1 MLTAETPAYEY
12 QVGGSLP
19 LSAPSYVKRQADDEL
34 YDALQRGEFCYVLN
48 SRQMGKSSLRVQT
61 MYRLQN
67 AGIRSGAID
76 MTTIGSQQITP
87 EQWYASV
94 LQSLVSSF
102 RLKFNLR
109 AWWRERPH
117 LSFAKRFSD
126 FIQEVLLKE
135 IEQRI
140 VIFIDEIDS
149 VLGLNFPIDDFF
161 ALIRS
166 CYNKR
171 VDEPIYRRL
180 TFTLLGVA
188 TPSDL
193 IADKTRTPFNIGRAI
208 ELRGFQLSEA
218 LPLLPGLQG
227 KVSQPEAVLRH
238 ILAWTDGQPFLTQK
252 LCQLVLDVWQEGIM
266 NVMPGEEEDWVSNL
280 VRSQIINHWELRDE
294 PEHLKTIPNRLL
306 NNEEKAGR
314 LLELYQRIL
323 QAHQT
328 TLNSQITVDE
338 TWEQVEL
345 CLSGLV
351 VREEGYLRV
360 RNLIYAEVFNLEW
373 VNQQLANLR
382 PYGINLTAWIDSNC
396 LDESRLL
403 QGQALKDAQDW
414 AKGKNL
420 SDLDHRFLAASQKL
434 EQREMRLALEA
445 ARAKE
450 FEARL
455 VQEQKTAKL
464 QRYLLANVSLALV
477 IASGLGLMAFWQ
489 YRVAKISEVQAIAR
503 VSEALFASDK
513 RLDAL
518 IEAIRARGRSRF
530 WGGIDSYTSSQIDSA
545 LQKSIYGIVE
555 SNRLSGHQDIVY
567 TPAYSP
573 NGKLIATASRDG
585 TIKLWLANGR
595 LINTIKTAQGWVTDV
610 IFSPDG
616 KTLASSGQDGTIKL
630 WRLDGKLIHT
640 LKGHQDLVF
649 NIAFSP
655 DGKFIASGS
664 WDNTIKLWQSN
675 GKLLHT
681 LQGHRDYVWAVAF
694 SPDGQ
699 MIASGSKDST
709 VKIWTKDGRLVRTV
723 TGHSSSINSV
733 KFSPDNQLLVS
744 ASEDS
749 TIKIWTKDG
758 LLIQTLPGNNHE
770 ILGIAFSPD
779 GQIIASANA
788 DKTIKLWQRDGTLLT
803 TINYYGSQLWRVAY
817 SPDGQTLISS
827 SSDRNVTVWR
837 MKNDL
842 LTRLQGHQDWVLQVG
857 FSRDGQKIATASAD
871 QTVKIW
877 NRQGRLL
884 TTFKQHRDSVVAVVF
899 NPDGQSIAS
908 ASEDG
913 IIKLWRFDGKVIATF
928 KGHQA
933 GVFDLDF
940 SPDGKTIASASLDKT
955 IKLWQIN
962 GQLITT
968 FKQQEKEVVG
978 VQFSPDGKM
987 LASAGWDGTV
997 KLWKGDGTLIR
1008 TIRGHQKEVSQ
1019 VVFSPDGKMLASAGY
1034 DNTAKLWTLEGK
1046 LLQTFTGHQD
1056 KVFGVAFS
1064 PDGKM
1069 LATANRDNT
1078 IKIWRLDGTLLKTL
1092 ATHNDIVYSIAFS
1105 PDGKLLASASWDR
1118 TAIIWNLQQVM
1129 DTHYLARFACHWVR
1143 DYLRTNAD
1151 VKEQDRHLCDQI
1163 LNPATK

>member
-1 MLTAETPAYEY
+1 MLTIESPFYEY

-19 LSAPSYVKRQADDEL
+19 FGAPSYVKRQSDDEL
-34 YDALQRGEFCYVLN
+34 YHHLQKGEFCYVLT
-48 SRQMGKSSLRVQT
+48 SRQMGKSSLRVCT
-61 MYRLQN
+61 MKRLQEV
-67 AGIRSGAID
+67 GIQTSSID

-87 EQWYASV
+87 EQWYASI
-94 LQSLVSSF
+94 LQSLVSGF
-102 RLKFNLR
+102 RLSLNLR
-109 AWWRERPH
+109 SWWKERSH
-117 LSFAKRFSD
+117 LSLVKRFSD
-126 FIQEVLLKE
+126 FLEEVLLSE
-135 IEQRI
+135 IQQPI

-149 VLGLNFPIDDFF
+149 VLGLSFPTDDFF
-161 ALIRS
+161 ALIRA

-171 VDEPIYRRL
+171 VEEPAYLRL

-188 TPSDL
+188 TPNDL
-193 IADKTRTPFNIGRAI
+193 IANKSRTPFNIGMAI
-208 ELRGFQLSEA
+208 ELQGFQVSEA
-218 LPLLPGLQG
+218 RSLLPGLQG
-227 KVSQPEAVLRH
+227 KVNHPEVVLRH
-238 ILAWTDGQPFLTQK
+238 ILNWTDGQPFLTQK
-252 LCQLVLDVWQEGIM
+252 LCQLVLDAWQEGIM
-266 NVMPGEEEDWVSNL
+266 PVISGEEEDWVASL

-294 PEHLKTIPNRLL
+294 PEHLKTIPHRLL
-306 NNEEKAGR
+306 NNEQKAGR

-323 QAHQT
+323 QGNT
-328 TLNSQITVDE
+328 RIVVDE
-338 TWEQVEL
+338 SWEQVEL

-351 VREEGYLRV
+351 VRERGYLRV
-360 RNLIYAEVFNLEW
+360 RNRIYAEIFNLEW
-373 VNQQLANLR
+373 VNHKLATLR
-382 PYGINLTAWIDSNC
+382 PYSTNLTAWIDSNC

-434 EQREMRLALEA
+434 EQREMQLALEA

-464 QRYLLANVSLALV
+464 QRYLLFSVTLALV
-477 IASGLGLMAFWQ
+477 IVSLLGLIAFWQ
-489 YRVAKISEVQAIAR
+489 YRVAKISEVSAISR
-503 VSEALFASDK
+503 TSEALFASNK

-530 WGGIDSYTSSQIDSA
+530 WGGMDSHTSSQIDSA

-567 TPAYSP
+567 TPKYSP
-573 NGKLIATASRDG
+573 DGQLIATASRDG
-585 TIKLWLANGR
+585 TIKLWTANGR

-616 KTLASSGQDGTIKL
+616 KAIASSGQDGTIKL
-630 WRLDGKLIHT
+630 WSLDGKLIRT
-640 LKGHQDLVF
+640 LKGHRDIVF

-655 DGKFIASGS
+655 DGKFLASAS
-664 WDNTIKLWQSN
+664 WDNTIKIWQSN
-675 GKLLHT
+675 GKLVHT

-709 VKIWTKDGRLVRTV
+709 VKLWTKDGRLVRTI
-723 TGHSSSINSV
+723 TGHSSSVNSV
-733 KFSPDNQLLVS
+733 KFSPDNQLLAS

-749 TIKIWTKDG
+749 TIKIWTKDSR
-758 LLIQTLPGNNHE
+758 LVQTLPGNNHE
-770 ILGIAFSPD
+770 VLGIAFSPD
-779 GQIIASANA
+779 GQIIASTNA
-788 DKTIKLWQRDGTLLT
+788 DQTIKLWQRDGTLLT
-803 TINYYGSQLWRVAY
+803 TINYYGSQLWRVAF
-817 SPDGQTLISS
+817 SPDGKTLISS
-827 SSDRNVTVWR
+827 SSDRIVTVWKL
-837 MKNDL
+837 KNDL
-842 LTRLQGHQDWVLQVG
+842 LTRLQGHQNWVTQVA

-871 QTVKIW
+871 QTVRIW

-884 TTFKQHRDSVVAVVF
+884 NTFKQHRDLVLAVVF
-899 NPDGQSIAS
+899 SPDGQSIAS

-913 IIKLWRFDGKVIATF
+913 MIKIWRLDGKVIATL

-955 IKLWQIN
+955 VKLWRIN

-978 VQFSPDGKM
+978 VKFSPDGKM
-987 LASAGWDGTV
+987 LASASWDGTV

-1008 TIRGHQKEVSQ
+1008 TIRGHEKEVQQ
-1019 VVFSPDGKMLASAGY
+1019 VVFSPDGKMLASAEY
-1034 DNTAKLWTLEGK
+1034 DHAAKLWTVEGK

-1064 PDGKM
+1064 LDGKM
-1069 LATANRDNT
+1069 LATASRDNT
-1078 IKIWRLDGTLLKTL
+1078 IKIWRLDGTLLTTL
-1092 ATHNDIVYSIAFS
+1092 ATHDDMVYSIAFS
-1105 PDGKLLASASWDR
+1105 PDGKLLASSSWDR
-1118 TAIIWNLQQVM
+1118 TAILWNLKQVM
-1129 DTHYLARFACHWVR
+1129 NTEYLARFACHWVR
-1143 DYLRTNAD
+1143 DYLQTNVD
-1151 VKEQDRHLCDQI
+1151 VKEEDRHLCEQI
-1163 LNPATK
+1163 SNTN